1 VRLHIAG
8 QDIEAETADV
18 SMEGLLVKAQRTI
31 PLGVSID
38 VCLQLSREMRP
49 VTTMGCVV
57 RLAGAN
63 QMGVQLGRL
72 APAESQRLQEFLLSV
87 VPVDA

>member
-1 VRLHIAG
+1 
-8 QDIEAETADV
+8 
-18 SMEGLLVKAQRTI
+18 
-31 PLGVSID
+31 
-38 VCLQLSREMRP
+38 
-49 VTTMGCVV
+49 MGCVV